1 MLNGSLYK
9 INTCEDIDDQ
19 IEAEL
24 TLDQN
29 HPIFE
34 GHFPGQPV
42 LPGVCLL
49 EILKDL
55 LNTYNDTEYVL
66 RDGSNIKY
74 MKMVDPRQSPELTFK
89 INQKAEDDSLQVS
102 ATSYMTNGEAN
113 FKFKGL
119 FVKE

>member
-1 MLNGSLYK
+1 MLNGSLYTISK
-9 INTCEDIDDQ
+9 CEGADGQ
-19 IEAEL
+19 IESEL
-24 TLDQN
+24 ALDQN

-49 EILKDL
+49 EMLKDL
-55 LNTYNDTEYVL
+55 LSTYNGTEYML
-66 RDGSNIKY
+66 NNGSNIKY
-74 MKMVDPRQSPELTFK
+74 MKMVDPRQSPGLTFK
-89 INQKAEDDSLQVS
+89 ITQKVDGDQLQVS
-102 ATSYMTNGEAN
+102 ATSFMTNGDAN